1 MSSSPPPPS
10 RAWPT
15 SLEEIRPLATVAV
28 FSGYKPNFAG
38 LFGCSRDVAY
48 AMARSGEL
56 PTIRLGTR
64 VVVPVPALRKM
75 LGDL

>member
-1 MSSSPPPPS
+1 MD
-10 RAWPT
+10 
-15 SLEEIRPLATVAV
+15 EIRPLAVVDV
-28 FSGYKPNFAG
+28 FSASRPNFAG
-38 LFGCSRDVAY
+38 LIGCSRDISY

-56 PTIRLGTR
+56 PTIHLGSR